1 MPGPAWGPVRGHHH
15 RPPHCA
21 QTPSYGAHHSK
32 EQVTELIALSLDTL
46 KLVNCWLKHHGVSP
60 SSISRTHGGGWLMV
74 SGVPVSRA
82 NELLAS
88 YQLYW
93 HAGTNV
99 NFPHGRSP
107 LHTSCSAGRTRA
119 NHRTDNTLRLH
130 GYAADSAHPLQWSSG
145 IARGGASGELKD
157 VLSCRDVRVTPVFLR
172 VLSGTV
178 KYEPAATD
186 RNVLGVTGYLG
197 QYPPESLG
205 PGIHEKILQ

>member
-1 MPGPAWGPVRGHHH
+1 M
-15 RPPHCA
+15 
-21 QTPSYGAHHSK
+21 
-32 EQVTELIALSLDTL
+32 
-46 KLVNCWLKHHGVSP
+46 SP

-99 NFPHGRSP
+99 NFPHDHRS
-107 LHTSCSAGRTRA
+107 
-119 NHRTDNTLRLH
+119 DDTLRLH
-130 GYAADSAHPLQWSSG
+130 G
-145 IARGGASGELKD
+145 GGASGELKD

-197 QYPPESLG
+197 QYPPESLDQG
-205 PGIHEKILQ
+205 FMKRYCSDGIDTSLKRSPGAEIANYYCTQHLSTDL